1 MDLESIDSK
10 RDRGYGL
17 ALEPNEPP
25 MRGSAPTFSHCRVI
39 VRWSHTS
46 GRPAIPRVAGLIEAI
61 MNKPE
66 VQHSAQGAHA
76 QDHTATSK
84 HSAAVSSSSKPAVK
98 PGAEPNAHVCTD
110 ACTHEGATK
119 GAAPSAEKSPVKAA
133 PTAAK
138 TGNEAATRSR

>member
-1 MDLESIDSK
+1 
-10 RDRGYGL
+10 
-17 ALEPNEPP
+17 
-25 MRGSAPTFSHCRVI
+25 MRASAPTFCSLQRYCQMVTYVQPSRN
-39 VRWSHTS
+39 SAGS
-46 GRPAIPRVAGLIEAI
+46 RPAIPRVAGLIEAI

-66 VQHSAQGAHA
+66 VQ
-76 QDHTATSK
+76 

>member
-1 MDLESIDSK
+1 
-10 RDRGYGL
+10 
-17 ALEPNEPP
+17 
-25 MRGSAPTFSHCRVI
+25 
-39 VRWSHTS
+39 
-46 GRPAIPRVAGLIEAI
+46 

-119 GAAPSAEKSPVKAA
+119 GPAAFAEKSPVKAP
-133 PTAAK
+133 PTLAK